1 MFKYMFES
9 QLTNA
14 FTFSPALSVKSDCV
28 LVIPVVVF
36 PSGSKFA
43 SSKLMFAFAFIELKA
58 EITELKSEL
67 SALKSSFI
75 AVIALE
81 T

>member
-1 MFKYMFES
+1 MFKYILES

-28 LVIPVVVF
+28 LVIPEVAF

-43 SSKLMFAFAFIELKA
+43 SSKFILRFDFTLLKA
-58 EITELKSEL
+58 ETTEL
-67 SALKSSFI
+67 
-75 AVIALE
+75 
-81 T
+81 